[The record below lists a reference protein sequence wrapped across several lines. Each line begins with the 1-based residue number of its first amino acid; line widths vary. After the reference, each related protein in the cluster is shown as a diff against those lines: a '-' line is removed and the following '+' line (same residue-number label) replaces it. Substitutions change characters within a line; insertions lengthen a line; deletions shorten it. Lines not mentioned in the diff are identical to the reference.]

1 MAFLSRF
8 KILTKIL
15 SVIVLLSVIAI
26 AMAVLGIGSLKSLND
41 ATTRM
46 EASAEKALLSQ
57 QIAVNLVTM
66 NRAQFQI
73 STNPE
78 KENREAARQII
89 EQETKQFNERLQAL
103 YKDADSDSQQILTL
117 VEMNWS
123 RYSTDLENTYRA
135 AEAVTDSK
143 VSAEMDNLRNDAIAS
158 AEIANR
164 MRISLRDY
172 SEKLQKKVSQESAA
186 ATAEY
191 AQTSQMLIATAVIG
205 IAFGL
210 IAGFLI
216 GQYGIARP
224 IRSMVALLQRLASG
238 DYNLDVEG
246 AGRRDEVGDIA
257 RTAEVFK
264 ENGLAK
270 IRLEDEQKETA
281 ERMAAQRKADMHRLA
296 DDFQQSV
303 GAIVDVVA
311 SAATE
316 MQATANQLT
325 ASAQETSAQ
334 SSSVSA
340 AADLAASNVTSVAG
354 SAEEFG
360 ASVSEIGRQAERS
373 SQMTRSAVTEIEAAA
388 VTVGE
393 LSQAAARI
401 DNIVDIISTIADQ
414 TNLLALN
421 ATIEAARAGEAGRG
435 FAVVASEVKEL
446 ATQTAKATAEIGTQL
461 AGIQASTDKAVA
473 AIEGVTRTVH
483 EIDTTA
489 SAISAAV
496 EEQTAATREII
507 NAATQ
512 ASLGTGEVTANI
524 SGVATAAEQ
533 TGMAASQVQSSSAD
547 LAQQAEQLRYQM
559 NEFLENVRAA

>member
-15 SVIVLLSVIAI
+15 SVIVLLSIIAV

-89 EQETKQFNERLQAL
+89 EQETRLFNDRLQAL
-103 YKDADSDSQQILTL
+103 YKDADADSQQILTL

-123 RYSTDLENTYRA
+123 RYSADLDSTYRA

-143 VSAEMDNLRNDAIAS
+143 VSAEMDNLRNEAIS
-158 AEIANR
+158 SSEIANR
-164 MRISLRDY
+164 MRVSLRDY
-172 SEKLQKKVSQESAA
+172 SEKLQKKVSQEAA
-186 ATAEY
+186 AASAEY

-216 GQYGIARP
+216 GQFGIAKP

-238 DYNLDVEG
+238 EYNLDIEG

-270 IRLEDEQKETA
+270 IRLEDEQKQTA
-281 ERMAAQRKADMHRLA
+281 ERMAVQRKADMHRLA

-340 AADLAASNVTSVAG
+340 AADLASSNVTSVAG

-421 ATIEAARAGEAGRG
+421 ATIEAARAGDAGRG

-446 ATQTAKATAEIGTQL
+446 ATQTVKATAEISAQL
-461 AGIQASTDKAVA
+461 AGIQTSTGKAVA
-473 AIEGVTRTVH
+473 AIEGVTKTVH

-512 ASLGTGEVTANI
+512 ASVGTGEVTSNI

-533 TGMAASQVQSSSAD
+533 TGMAASQVQTSSAD

-559 NEFLENVRAA
+559 NEFLQNVRAA

>member
-143 VSAEMDNLRNDAIAS
+143 VSAEMDTLRNDAIAS

>member
-89 EQETKQFNERLQAL
+89 EQETQQFNERLQAL

>member
-15 SVIVLLSVIAI
+15 SVIMLLSVIAI

-41 ATTRM
+41 ATNRM
-46 EASAEKALLSQ
+46 EISAEKAMLSQ
-57 QIAVNLVTM
+57 QLAVNLVTM
-66 NRAQFQI
+66 NRAEFQM
-73 STNPE
+73 STDPQE
-78 KENREAARQII
+78 HSRKAARQTIDH
-89 EQETKQFNERLQAL
+89 ETRLFTERLQTLTA
-103 YKDADSDSQQILTL
+103 KADNETRHYVTELAEEWTKYRAEI
-117 VEMNWS
+117 
-123 RYSTDLENTYRA
+123 ENTYRA
-135 AEAVTDSK
+135 AEAVNNFQM
-143 VSAEMDNLRNDAIAS
+143 SAEMDNLRKEAMSS
-158 AEIANR
+158 AELANV
-164 MRISLRDY
+164 LRGTLNEF
-172 SEKLQKKVSQESAA
+172 SEKLQKKVAQESTA
-186 ATAEY
+186 ATVEY
-191 AQTSQMLIATAVIG
+191 AQTSQMLIVTAVIG

-216 GQYGIARP
+216 GQFGIAKP
-224 IRSMVALLQRLASG
+224 IRSMVAALQRLASG
-238 DYNLDVEG
+238 DYNLNIEG
-246 AGRRDEVGDIA
+246 LGRKDEVGDIA
-257 RTAEVFK
+257 KTAEVFK

-281 ERMAAQRKADMHRLA
+281 ARTAAQRKADMQRLA

-340 AADLAASNVTSVAG
+340 AADLASSNVTSVAG

-446 ATQTAKATAEIGTQL
+446 ATQTAKATAEISTQL
-461 AGIQASTDKAVA
+461 AGIQASTDKAVS
-473 AIEGVTRTVH
+473 AIEGVTKTVH

-512 ASLGTGEVTANI
+512 ASLGTGEVTSNI

-533 TGMAASQVQSSSAD
+533 TGMAASQVQTSSAD